1 MFHKFRNGIGKKSRS
16 VDGDIW
22 REKQPRRIGILLEKD
37 SKKNM
42 AFKLKVEF
50 DAEKETDEAISW
62 YESKR
67 VGLGNEFLE
76 ELHEYYE
83 ILKTETPS
91 FELKRK
97 PTFREL
103 PLKRFP
109 YVIIYE
115 LRDKTIFVYSVFN
128 TNQDP
133 LRKRK

>member
-1 MFHKFRNGIGKKSRS
+1 
-16 VDGDIW
+16 
-22 REKQPRRIGILLEKD
+22 
-37 SKKNM
+37 M

-50 DAEKETDEAISW
+50 DAEKEIDEAISW